1 MHTRFAAHAL
11 MVAAI
16 AGVIAGCAKEASSS
30 ANTGG
35 SPQPSASASAGDLAS
50 NATDW
55 TGNGATACDRYLTPD
70 VVAAILVD
78 PAGHSHRLTAQS
90 CEYQT
95 KQSGNIGITLKVG
108 NVDAFRQQMK
118 MIAATNPM
126 TGLGD
131 AAYWNEAGAVSS
143 VKGNRGCDIE
153 AFGVAFHATK
163 LSGEAL
169 GKQLGA
175 ICAKLFA
182 LP

>member
-1 MHTRFAAHAL
+1 MHTRFSLHVL
-11 MVAAI
+11 TVAAI
-16 AGVIAGCAKEASSS
+16 AVAIAGCAKDASSA

-35 SPQPSASASAGDLAS
+35 SPQSSASASDGNLAS

-55 TGNGATACDRYLTPD
+55 TANGATACDKYLTPD

-90 CEYQT
+90 CEFQT
-95 KQSGNIGITLKVG
+95 QHSGNIGITLKVG

-153 AFGVAFHATK
+153 AFGVAFGATK
-163 LSGEAL
+163 LRGEAL
-169 GKQLGA
+169 AKQLGG
-175 ICAKLFA
+175 ICAKLYA